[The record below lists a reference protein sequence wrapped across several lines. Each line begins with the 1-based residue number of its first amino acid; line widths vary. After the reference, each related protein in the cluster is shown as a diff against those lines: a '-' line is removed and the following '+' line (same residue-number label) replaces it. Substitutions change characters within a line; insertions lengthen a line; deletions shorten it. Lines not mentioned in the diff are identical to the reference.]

1 MIWCTTV
8 WPPSVCSAFVGTVST
23 LSSCLTM
30 MVTSAAPPAYRPL
43 GLPVTMM
50 VTGKVALPLDDEVA
64 TIPMD
69 LTVPKILVVL
79 PVGVISACRPFL
91 SLGRSALP
99 TLAWTTHEV
108 VEMTTIWA
116 VEDAEAPE
124 AADEDPPAPGDE
136 ALDDAFPTLSPI
148 AMFTCATV
156 PVIGEVIDAAL
167 RAARASVSLP
177 WTSASC
183 AWVEA
188 ICTAE
193 DPAPC

>member
-1 MIWCTTV
+1 
-8 WPPSVCSAFVGTVST
+8 
-23 LSSCLTM
+23 M
-30 MVTSAAPPAYRPL
+30 MATSAAPPAYRPL

-50 VTGKVALPLDDEVA
+50 VTGKLALPLDDEEA
-64 TIPMD
+64 TIPTD

-91 SLGRSALP
+91 SLGRSSLP

-116 VEDAEAPE
+116 VEEDEEDPE
-124 AADEDPPAPGDE
+124 AADEEAPAEEDDAPADE
-136 ALDDAFPTLSPI
+136 AFPTLSPI
-148 AMFTCATV
+148 AMLTCATV
-156 PVIGEVIDAAL
+156 PVIGEVIDAAV
-167 RAARASVSLP
+167 RAVRASVSLP